1 MILEYLI
8 LFFLS
13 IPLTLLNSPGL
24 AKLFAKA
31 GQPSWYAYIP
41 VWNQITVLKI
51 TGKGPLNV
59 ILDFVPIIN
68 IFSYI
73 TELLDFIKCFGKDS
87 LLDQLLG
94 IFTSPVYLFLIG
106 SNEEVKYLGV
116 LKDIPKKGPEKSK
129 NREWIDALSF
139 AVIAATLI
147 RWAFIEAYTI
157 PTSSM
162 EKSLLVGDFLFVSK
176 IHYGP
181 RTPIT
186 PLQLPLTH
194 QKLWFT
200 DLPSYLDWIKLPSTR
215 LPGFSTIKKGDAV
228 VFNWPGDSAYYPVD
242 LKTNYIKRC
251 VGAAG
256 DKFEVKER
264 QVFINDVAAE
274 NPEKLQYS
282 YYVKTDG
289 PVNDKNFRKLNLNLG
304 DIMLNDEGYLIQTTP
319 EIANKLKKLPYVK
332 EVRMLSEKFTGD
344 SDPRIFPSSPRFK
357 WNVDNFGPL
366 TIPARGMT
374 IQLDASNVALYGQT
388 IKKYELDDKA
398 VEIENDVLKV
408 DGKILTEYTFKMN
421 YYIMMGDN
429 RHNSLDSRF
438 WGFVPENHIVGKAL
452 LIWFSFDSQADFI
465 HKIRW
470 NRIFRFVE

>member
-13 IPLTLLNSPGL
+13 IPLTLLNAPGL
-24 AKLFAKA
+24 SKLFIKA
-31 GQPSWYAYIP
+31 GQPAWYAYVP
-41 VWNQITVLKI
+41 VWNQITILKI

-59 ILDFVPIIN
+59 ILDFVPVIN

-73 TELLDFIKCFGKDS
+73 TELLDFIKCFGKDK

-94 IFTSPVYLFLIG
+94 IFASPVYLFLIG
-106 SNEEVKYLGV
+106 SKGDDNVKYLGF

-139 AVIAATLI
+139 AIIAATLI

-194 QKLWFT
+194 QKIWFT
-200 DLPSYLDWIKLPSTR
+200 ELPSYLDWIKLPSTR
-215 LPGFSTIKKGDAV
+215 LPGISKIKKGDAV
-228 VFNWPGDSAYYPVD
+228 VFNWPGDSSYYPID

-256 DKFEVKER
+256 DKFEVRDR
-264 QVFINDVAAE
+264 QVFINDLAAE
-274 NPEKLQYS
+274 NPVKLQYS
-282 YYVKTDG
+282 YYVKTDDR
-289 PVNDKNFRKLNLNLG
+289 VSDKNLIKQNLNLG
-304 DIMLNDEGYLIQTTP
+304 DVMVNDGGYIVQATP
-319 EIANKLKKLPYVK
+319 EIASNLKQLPYVK
-332 EVRMLSEKFTGD
+332 EVRLLSDGEAD
-344 SDPRIFPSSPRFK
+344 SRIFPSSARFK

-366 TIPARGMT
+366 TIPAEGMT
-374 IQLDASNVALYGQT
+374 IKLDPNNVALYGST
-388 IKKYELDDKA
+388 IKKYELYNREVK
-398 VEIENDVLKV
+398 IENDVFYLEGKPLK
-408 DGKILTEYTFKMN
+408 EYTFNMN

-452 LIWFSFDSQADFI
+452 LIWFSFDSQADFL